1 MRAVL
6 QRVTEASVTID
17 GQKVGEIGKG
27 IMVLFG
33 MLGTDTDKTID
44 YMLDKVINLVKKI
57 ANLRIF
63 EDENG
68 KMNLSLLDIE
78 GELLIVPNFTLYG
91 DARKGRRPGYS
102 SGAAPEIASELF
114 DKLCAKAEAL
124 GIKKVQHGIFQTDM
138 KVALVNDGPVTLLLD
153 SEKLF

>member
-6 QRVTEASVTID
+6 QRVTGASVVVD
-17 GQKVGEIGKG
+17 GQIIGDIGKG

-33 MLGTDTDKTID
+33 MQATDDEKVID
-44 YMLDKVINLVKKI
+44 YMLEKI
-57 ANLRIF
+57 INLRIF

-68 KMNLSLLDIE
+68 KMNLSLQDMN

-102 SGAAPEIASELF
+102 AGAAPDVAKGIFEQLLERAK
-114 DKLCAKAEAL
+114 KLPL
-124 GIKKVQHGIFQTDM
+124 KKVAAGQFQTDM
-138 KVALVNDGPVTLLLD
+138 KVELVNDGPVTLLLD
-153 SEKLF
+153 SERNF

>member
-44 YMLDKVINLVKKI
+44 YMLDKVINL
-57 ANLRIF
+57 RIF

-91 DARKGRRPGYS
+91 DARNS
-102 SGAAPEIASELF
+102 SGAAPEIASGLF

>member
-1 MRAVL
+1 MRSVI
-6 QRVTEASVTID
+6 QRVTRASVTVGGEVVGSI
-17 GQKVGEIGKG
+17 GEGLLVLLGVKVG
-27 IMVLFG
+27 
-33 MLGTDTDKTID
+33 DTEKDAD
-44 YMLDKVINLVKKI
+44 YMADKLPK
-57 ANLRIF
+57 LRIF

>member
-1 MRAVL
+1 MRFVV
-6 QRVTEASVTID
+6 QRVTHASVTVD
-17 GQKVGEIGKG
+17 SQVIGKIG
-27 IMVLFG
+27 NGFMVLIG
-33 MLGTDTDKTID
+33 VADTDTREIADK
-44 YMLDKVINLVKKI
+44 MVKKLLG
-57 ANLRIF
+57 LRIF

>member
-1 MRAVL
+1 MKAVI
-6 QRVTEASVTID
+6 QRVSRASVDVNDET
-17 GQKVGEIGKG
+17 IGKIG
-27 IMVLFG
+27 RGFLVL
-33 MLGTDTDKTID
+33 LGVANEDTDEDMD
-44 YMLDKVINLVKKI
+44 YLVKKI
-57 ANLRIF
+57 TQMRIF
-63 EDENG
+63 EDEAG

-78 GELLIVPNFTLYG
+78 GELLIVPNFTMYG

-102 SGAAPEIASELF
+102 GGAAPEIASELF

>member
-1 MRAVL
+1 MKFVI
-6 QRVTEASVTID
+6 QRVSQAEVVVEEQSVGKID
-17 GQKVGEIGKG
+17 QGL
-27 IMVLFG
+27 MVLVSICNS
-33 MLGTDTDKTID
+33 DTKEIADK
-44 YMLDKVINLVKKI
+44 LINKLI
-57 ANLRIF
+57 HLRIF

>member
-1 MRAVL
+1 MRGVL
-6 QRVTEASVTID
+6 QRVTSASVTVD
-17 GQKVGEIGKG
+17 GQVIGEIGKG

-33 MLGTDTDKTID
+33 MLGTDDEKTME
-44 YMLDKVINLVKKI
+44 YMLDKVV
-57 ANLRIF
+57 NLRIF

-68 KMNLSLLDIE
+68 KMNLSLLDIG

-91 DARKGRRPGYS
+91 DSRKGRRPGYS
-102 SGAAPEIASELF
+102 SGAAPDVAAGLF
-114 DKLCAKAEAL
+114 ERLCQKAKEMP
-124 GIKKVQHGIFQTDM
+124 IKKVATGQFQADM

>member
-1 MRAVL
+1 MRAVI
-6 QRVTEASVTID
+6 QRVSRASVDVDNETI
-17 GQKVGEIGKG
+17 GSIERGFL
-27 IMVLFG
+27 VL
-33 MLGTDTDKTID
+33 LGVADEDTEEDMA
-44 YMLDKVINLVKKI
+44 YLVKKI
-57 ANLRIF
+57 TQMRIF
-63 EDENG
+63 EDEAG

-114 DKLCAKAEAL
+114 DKMCAKSEAL

>member
-44 YMLDKVINLVKKI
+44 YMLDKVINL
-57 ANLRIF
+57 RIF
-63 EDENG
+63 EDENQ
-68 KMNLSLLDIE
+68 KMNLSALDIG
-78 GELLIVPNFTLYG
+78 GEIIVVSQFTLAG
-91 DARKGRRPGYS
+91 DCTRGNRPGFDN
-102 SGAAPEIASELF
+102 AARPE
-114 DKLCAKAEAL
+114 DAKPLYEYFSDCLRAKGLHVEN
-124 GIKKVQHGIFQTDM
+124 GIFQADM
-138 KVALVNDGPVTLLLD
+138 QVSLINDGPVTFVL
-153 SEKLF
+153 EKK

>member
-44 YMLDKVINLVKKI
+44 YMLDKVINL
-57 ANLRIF
+57 RIF

-68 KMNLSLLDIE
+68 KTNLALKDVD
-78 GELLIVPNFTLYG
+78 GELLLISQFVINQLRSFGTGLPCFVVHIG
-91 DARKGRRPGYS
+91 VCVR
-102 SGAAPEIASELF
+102 
-114 DKLCAKAEAL
+114 
-124 GIKKVQHGIFQTDM
+124 
-138 KVALVNDGPVTLLLD
+138 
-153 SEKLF
+153 

>member
-6 QRVTEASVTID
+6 QRVTKAKVTVA
-17 GQKVGEIGKG
+17 GQVIGEIEKG

-33 MLGTDTDKTID
+33 MLDTDDDKVIE
-44 YMLDKVINLVKKI
+44 YMLDKVINM
-57 ANLRIF
+57 RIF

-68 KMNLSLLDIE
+68 KMNLSLQDIS

-102 SGAAPEIASELF
+102 SGASPDVASGIF
-114 DKLCAKAEAL
+114 DRLVEKAKAL
-124 GIKKVQHGIFQTDM
+124 PVQKVATGQFQTDM
-138 KVALVNDGPVTLLLD
+138 QVELTNDGPVTLLLD
-153 SEKLF
+153 SEKNF

>member
-1 MRAVL
+1 MRVVL
-6 QRVTEASVTID
+6 Q
-17 GQKVGEIGKG
+17 KVSHAQVSIAGEVVGKIGKG
-27 IMVLFG
+27 
-33 MLGTDTDKTID
+33 
-44 YMLDKVINLVKKI
+44 YMLLVGFAPGDGDAELDYLVHKI
-57 ANLRIF
+57 VNLRVF